1 MTEVITEPIVEP
13 VIETVSKVD
22 FDSLQAEL
30 DEVKGKL
37 PKEKSEGEIALETK
51 QQELFAKEV
60 AFELKQA
67 GLEQF
72 ASLIKVSDTEELT
85 ETIKTLSQVVSDIK
99 ASTGYVPNEHLKQ
112 DAYAS
117 AEQKKDVQGM
127 LSSKLANL
135 FK

>member
-1 MTEVITEPIVEP
+1 MTEVITEPIVE
-13 VIETVSKVD
+13 TVPKID

-30 DEVKGKL
+30 EELKGKL

-60 AFELKQA
+60 QLELKSA

-72 ASLIKVSDTEELT
+72 ASLIKVSDTDDLV
-85 ETIKTLSQVVSDIK
+85 ETIKNLSKVVSEIK
-99 ASTGYVPNEHLKQ
+99 ASTGYVPNEHKKQ
-112 DAYAS
+112 DAYS
-117 AEQKKDVQGM
+117 VAEQKKDVGGM
-127 LSSKLANL
+127 LSVKLANL